1 MPRLLI
7 FVIALGAGALQLA
20 ACAYN
25 PLIDRD
31 QLILVPDTQMVSLA
45 ADSWTEIQ
53 KTTPLSSDQTLHDR
67 ARRVANRLLLANG
80 KTPDKWTIKVF
91 EDQNLNAFALPG
103 GRIGVTSA
111 MMSFCQSDDE
121 LAAVIGHEIAHVT
134 LQHASER
141 LSQDMAM
148 RGAVGVAFP
157 EQSKMQS
164 ILGVGAIL
172 GVILPYSRR
181 HELEADR
188 LGLRYMAKAGYAPD
202 AAISLWTRMA
212 SAKSNQTQPVWLS
225 THPTDQS
232 RIAALQAE
240 IEKIRQEQRS

>member
-1 MPRLLI
+1 MPRLQIL
-7 FVIALGAGALQLA
+7 VTALCVGVLQLS

-45 ADSWTEIQ
+45 TDSWTEIQ
-53 KTTPLSSDQTLHDR
+53 KTTPLSSDQAIQGR
-67 ARRVANRLLLANG
+67 ARRVADRLLLANSN
-80 KTPDKWTIKVF
+80 TPDNWTVKVF
-91 EDQNLNAFALPG
+91 EDQSLNAFALPG
-103 GRIGVTSA
+103 GRIGVTTA
-111 MMSFCQSDDE
+111 MMSFCRSDDE

-148 RGAVGVAFP
+148 RGAVGAVFP

-212 SAKSNQTQPVWLS
+212 NAKSGQTEPVWLS

-240 IEKIRQEQRS
+240 IKKIRQEQRS